1 MIRANGCL
9 LPRTIKNEEW
19 LLGAIQLMARTG
31 CSLIEAA
38 IELQVVLSSE
48 EAKTICRRSSFNR
61 FLWEERH
68 RYFSDLGNDPNFKK
82 DTAIGKLLT
91 LAQKLEETGEYDKAS
106 EVLFKVAKMSGWV
119 GPESTV
125 SVFGELSQRDMDAI
139 RDKIAKDSLNK
150 RIN

>member
-1 MIRANGCL
+1 MAR
-9 LPRTIKNEEW
+9 LPKNEDW

-38 IELQVVLSSE
+38 IELQVVVSSE
-48 EAKTICRRSSFNR
+48 EAKTICRRSSFIR
-61 FLWEERH
+61 LLWEERH
-68 RYFSDLGNDPNFKK
+68 RYFSDIGSDPNWKK
-82 DTAIGKLLT
+82 DTAVGKLLA
-91 LAQKLEETGEYDKAS
+91 LANKLEEAGKYGDAS
-106 EVLFKVAKMSGWV
+106 EVYFKIAKMSGWV

-139 RDKIAKDSLNK
+139 RDKIAKDAQSK